1 MAKPF
6 DFTRVEPAPP
16 TIRTGREKQPPRH
29 KPGEKFLKGPIPWP
43 WIELAG
49 LLPGKAL
56 AIGLA
61 VWREAGCRNEGTV
74 PLNLSNQ
81 RIPRRTAQ
89 RALQALASAGLVS
102 IQHRDGRP
110 PLVTLLSTTVP
121 VPFIPEGTE

>member
-1 MAKPF
+1 MFELF
-6 DFTRVEPAPP
+6 DFRRVEPSPA
-16 TIRTGREKQPPRH
+16 TIPTGRERQPPRH
-29 KPGEKFLKGPIPWP
+29 QPGQKFLKGPIPWP

-49 LLPGKAL
+49 TLPEKAL

-102 IQHRDGRP
+102 VHHREGRP
-110 PLVTLLSTTVP
+110 PFVTLLSATVQDS
-121 VPFIPEGTE
+121 

>member
-1 MAKPF
+1 MAEPF
-6 DFTRVEPAPP
+6 DFRRVEPAPVMIP
-16 TIRTGREKQPPRH
+16 TGREKQAPRH

-49 LLPGKAL
+49 SLPGKAL
-56 AIGLA
+56 SVGLA

-89 RALQALASAGLVS
+89 RGLQALESAGLVS

-110 PLVTLLSTTVP
+110 PLVTLLSVP
-121 VPFIPEGTE
+121 DSN